1 MGILS
6 KTELLHELYKVG
18 EGKAN
23 SRFDRLAILSVFAG
37 VFISLSAFS
46 YIVINTGMSALNP
59 TYAKFISG
67 ICFSFGLF
75 AVVVS
80 GGELFT
86 GNILLVAPFLAKKIT
101 FPKMIRNWVVVYL
114 FNFIG
119 AIFISL
125 CVYYSS
131 LTTPQMYQF
140 LHKICIVKTASP
152 WLELLFKGIGCN
164 ILVCLGVWMTYAS
177 KDAVGKFFACLMS
190 IIVFL
195 VCGFEHSIANMFYL
209 VFAYITNDISLGA
222 MFYDLVPVTVG
233 NIIGGALV
241 AIGYYFAY
249 REQ

>member
-1 MGILS
+1 MTILS
-6 KTELLHELYKVG
+6 KTELLSELYKVG

-23 SRFDRLAILSVFAG
+23 SKFDRLAILAIFAG

-46 YIVINTGMSALNP
+46 YIVINTGMSTLNP

-86 GNILLVAPFLAKKIT
+86 GNILLVAPLLAKKIT
-101 FPKMIRNWVVVYL
+101 FTKMIRNWLIVYL

-119 AIFISL
+119 AVFVSVCI
-125 CVYYSS
+125 YYSL
-131 LTTPQMYQF
+131 LTTPKMYQF
-140 LHKICIVKTASP
+140 LHKICIVKTCSP
-152 WLELLFKGIGCN
+152 WEELLFKGIGCN
-164 ILVCLGVWMTYAS
+164 ILVCVGVWMTYAS
-177 KDAVGKFFACLMS
+177 KDSAGKFFACLMS
-190 IIVFL
+190 IVIFL
-195 VCGFEHSIANMFYL
+195 ICGFEHSVANMFYL
-209 VFAYITNDISLGA
+209 VSAYITKDISLGA
-222 MFYDLVPVTVG
+222 MFYDLLPVTLG

-241 AIGYYFAY
+241 AVGYYFAY